1 MRELFTTYPTQLLG
15 GGLLVLLGIL
25 VRFFPNLI
33 AGYNTMSAEQKKNV
47 DVKGLSRFMCLS
59 LAAIGIGW
67 SAWVCWPEIWA
78 AKNGFWRWIFF
89 GCPPDVFS
97 SWSKRKNTTAT
108 NKPGTPDGQDIFEPP
123 FRGEQE
129 GAKDALPAT
138 LFDFRG
144 AGFDTTRRG
153 PDGTYFMYFPFGMSE
168 KGRKTPH
175 LQPFLILGV
184 QVLTR
189 RGEDR
194 MGHTLCIS
202 QSG

>member
-67 SAWVCWPEIWA
+67 IALGMLAGNLGGEKWVLAARRMCFPLGQSAKIRPQQINRAHRTDRTYSNLPFEE
-78 AKNGFWRWIFF
+78 
-89 GCPPDVFS
+89 
-97 SWSKRKNTTAT
+97 
-108 NKPGTPDGQDIFEPP
+108 NK
-123 FRGEQE
+123 
-129 GAKDALPAT
+129 
-138 LFDFRG
+138 
-144 AGFDTTRRG
+144 
-153 PDGTYFMYFPFGMSE
+153 
-168 KGRKTPH
+168 KGRKTPY

>member
-67 SAWVCWPEIWA
+67 IALGMLAGNLGGE
-78 AKNGFWRWIFF
+78 
-89 GCPPDVFS
+89 
-97 SWSKRKNTTAT
+97 KRT
-108 NKPGTPDGQDIFEPP
+108 
-123 FRGEQE
+123 
-129 GAKDALPAT
+129 KDAPPAT

-168 KGRKTPH
+168 EG
-175 LQPFLILGV
+175 
-184 QVLTR
+184 
-189 RGEDR
+189 
-194 MGHTLCIS
+194 
-202 QSG
+202 

>member
-67 SAWVCWPEIWA
+67 IALGMLAGNLGGEKWVLAVGFQKGLQVGRLSSLLAHPEWEIH
-78 AKNGFWRWIFF
+78 KV
-89 GCPPDVFS
+89 CPVRS
-97 SWSKRKNTTAT
+97 SSRRVKTC
-108 NKPGTPDGQDIFEPP
+108 TPKI
-123 FRGEQE
+123 
-129 GAKDALPAT
+129 KKV
-138 LFDFRG
+138 
-144 AGFDTTRRG
+144 
-153 PDGTYFMYFPFGMSE
+153 SE
-168 KGRKTPH
+168 EGRKMPH
-175 LQPFLILGV
+175 TLQPFLILGV

>member
-67 SAWVCWPEIWA
+67 IALGMLAGKSGRRKMGFGGGFSLAARRMCFPLGQSAKIRPQQINRAHRTDRTYSNLPFEE
-78 AKNGFWRWIFF
+78 
-89 GCPPDVFS
+89 
-97 SWSKRKNTTAT
+97 
-108 NKPGTPDGQDIFEPP
+108 NK
-123 FRGEQE
+123 
-129 GAKDALPAT
+129 
-138 LFDFRG
+138 
-144 AGFDTTRRG
+144 
-153 PDGTYFMYFPFGMSE
+153 
-168 KGRKTPH
+168 KGRKTPY

-189 RGEDR
+189 RDEDR
-194 MGHTLCIS
+194 TGHTLCIS
-202 QSG
+202 HSG